1 MNPDLSGL
9 DSRLHGNDH
18 LDYLGQNSKV
28 SVGWVELAKPNKEMV
43 YDLQFTVTGSQL
55 TAKKTVDQQ
64 LAKEGIKMDGF
75 FDDLEVRLP
84 IQREKD
90 NNLRLSAMVESGY
103 RHSKRVRETLDKL
116 GLKSSDIASVADLE
130 KLPVLSREK
139 VAELERSE
147 PPFGGF
153 CAENPDISRIFIS
166 PGPVYEPHL
175 GENELWA
182 RGYFAAGF
190 RKGDRVLNTFSY
202 HMVAAGLTFHEGL
215 RSVGA
220 TVIPSGTSGTETQ
233 VQLIRDL
240 KITGYTGT
248 PSFLIAI
255 INKAEDMG
263 YDFKKDFGLRRA
275 CFVAEPL
282 QPSLRTRFE
291 EEYGIDTY
299 QMYGATEVGDI
310 AYECS
315 EKAGWHICE
324 DVIVE
329 IVDPSTGKC
338 VEPGRLGEVVVTRL
352 NDIFF
357 LLRFGTGD
365 LSSVV
370 EEDCPCGRTSRRLSG
385 IAGRVGDAV
394 KVRGMFVTPS
404 QVARV
409 GVVFPRVRFQVI
421 VTRESY
427 KDLLTVAVM
436 EDEEYKTIDAG
447 RFRDVFSEI
456 CAVKID
462 RIDPLQGELS
472 DKDKLI
478 VDKREWE

>member
-1 MNPDLSGL
+1 MNS
-9 DSRLHGNDH
+9 
-18 LDYLGQNSKV
+18 
-28 SVGWVELAKPNKEMV
+28 
-43 YDLQFTVTGSQL
+43 
-55 TAKKTVDQQ
+55 
-64 LAKEGIKMDGF
+64 F
-75 FDDLEVRLP
+75 FDDSESRSILR
-84 IQREKD
+84 REED
-90 NNLRLSAMVESGY
+90 NNLRLSAMIDSGY
-103 RHSKRVRETLDKL
+103 SYSKIVRETLDKL
-116 GLKSSDIASVADLE
+116 GLKPSDIASVSDLE
-130 KLPVLSREK
+130 KLPVISREK
-139 VAELERSE
+139 VAEFEKRE

-153 CAENPDISRIFIS
+153 CGENVDISRIFIS

-215 RSVGA
+215 RSAGA
-220 TVIPSGTSGTETQ
+220 TVVPSGTSGTETQ

-240 KITGYTGT
+240 GITGYTGT
-248 PSFLIAI
+248 SSFLIAI
-255 INKAEDMG
+255 IKKAEEMG
-263 YDFKKDFGLRRA
+263 YDFRKAFGLRKA

-282 QPSLRTRFE
+282 QPSLRIRFE
-291 EEYGIDTY
+291 QEYGIDTY

-329 IVDPSTGKC
+329 IVDPSTGRC

-352 NDIFF
+352 NNIFF

-365 LSSVV
+365 LSSII
-370 EEDCPCGRTSRRLSG
+370 EEECPCGRTSRRLSG

-409 GVVFPRVRFQVI
+409 GEVFPRVTFQVV

-427 KDLLTVAVM
+427 RDFLTVAVV
-436 EDEEYKTIDAG
+436 EDEEYKAIDIG

-462 RIDPLQGELS
+462 RIEPVKEELP
-472 DKDKLI
+472 DKDKPI
-478 VDKREWE
+478 IDKREWE